1 MKSNHIANPDPLFAT
16 STSSGQKTRD
26 QIEERHKW
34 RLEPV
39 YASDSEWEKDFE
51 RVSGWL
57 PELDSFRG
65 RLSESASALLECLQT
80 RDRIY
85 EILSRLSVYA
95 SLKRDEDTRESK
107 YQGMADR
114 IRKVSTTA
122 GEKMSYFAPELI
134 ATDESTLEGYL
145 KADANLALY
154 RHHIDDIVRAREHTL
169 SPREEEIIAMTADM
183 SRAPYDAFSMLN
195 NADLKFPTIKDEQGN
210 EVELTHGRYYLF
222 IESADR
228 RVRKDTFENFFG
240 TFEKYKNTLAST
252 LSSQVKRT
260 IFYARIRTYPSA
272 LHAALDGY
280 NIPVSVFENL
290 IETTNRNLAPLH
302 RYMALRKRAMKLDEL
317 HVYDTNPPLVPSMEM
332 KFEYDEAIELIKTG
346 VQPMGSDYGDSVRRA
361 FTDGWIDVHETE
373 GKRSG
378 AYSSGTYGTPPYI
391 LLNYNGTLDDV
402 FTVAHEL
409 GHSMHSYLSVKTQ
422 PFVYSDYSIFV
433 AEVASTASES
443 LLMAHLLSQATD
455 PKQRLYLI
463 NHWVDQIRGTFFTQ
477 VFFAEF
483 EWMIHKAAEAGT
495 PLTHESLSQMYGDL
509 FTRHLGPDLISD
521 DLNRYGWS
529 RIPHF
534 YYNFYVYQYATGY
547 AAAAALSQKI
557 LDGEKGALAA
567 YKGFLSSGSS
577 AYPIDLLKRAGVDM
591 TTSGPVEDTI
601 RLFDRLVGEMEDL
614 LGLGTSS
621 APNN

>member
-1 MKSNHIANPDPLFAT
+1 MKSNHTAVPGPLFAT
-16 STSSGQKTRD
+16 STASGQKTRD
-26 QIEERHKW
+26 QIEERYKW

-39 YASDSEWEKDFE
+39 YASVGEWGIDFE

-65 RLSESASALLECLQT
+65 RLTESASTLLKCLQT

-85 EILSRLSVYA
+85 EILGRLSVYA

-114 IRKVSTTA
+114 IRKVATTA

-134 ATDESTLEGYL
+134 ATLESTLQGYL

-195 NADLKFPTIKDEQGN
+195 NADLKFPTIKDEQGK

-260 IFYARIRTYPSA
+260 IFYARIRKYPSA

-290 IETTNRNLAPLH
+290 IATTNRNLAPLH
-302 RYMALRKRAMKLDEL
+302 RYMALRKRAMNLDEL

-332 KFEYDEAIELIKTG
+332 KFEYDEATELIKNA
-346 VQPMGSDYGDSVRRA
+346 VKPMGSDYGEIVNRA
-361 FTDGWIDVHETE
+361 LTDGWIDVHETE

-378 AYSSGTYGTPPYI
+378 AYSSCTYGTPPYI

-409 GHSMHSYLSVKTQ
+409 GHSMHSYLSGKTQ

-455 PKQRLYLI
+455 PRQRLYLI

-483 EWMIHKAAEAGT
+483 EWMIHKAAEEGK

-557 LDGEKGALAA
+557 LDGSEGALAA
-567 YKGFLSSGSS
+567 YKDFLSSGSS

-591 TTSGPVEDTI
+591 TTSSPVEDTI

-614 LGLGTSS
+614 LELETSP